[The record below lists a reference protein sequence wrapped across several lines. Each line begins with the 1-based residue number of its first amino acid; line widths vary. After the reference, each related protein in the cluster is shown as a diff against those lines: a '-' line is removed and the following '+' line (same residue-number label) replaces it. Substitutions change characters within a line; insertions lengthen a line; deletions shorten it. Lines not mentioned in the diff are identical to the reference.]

1 MAENVDPRFEETDEL
16 IGEESIESVEIDGL
30 VDPGTVSDR
39 HKFRQRRKPQ
49 KRGLVKKRAGGGWA
63 GRLMRLAIM
72 PLLLFPPLISYSF
85 DRPVLPEGFIPDSQV
100 KSLRQHFDYGFIEYE
115 PFYMEGYDWSSDIE
129 IDPSDASFLR
139 TLTYGTIAALG
150 PEAREALRRR
160 VIAHGQWVMADEDFA
175 EFRDAALSD
184 KVPSEYPAVTIQFGD
199 ETWYQVIRD
208 HRIIHWLPNAEYPQ
222 FHFYPFGPESLKY
235 TIFESGDIAMIVPG
249 NLRIDVSTRDLR
261 EFDDGRG
268 EIYAYNGPDLSDA
281 DQMITLAPGGA
292 RQVYDYAFG
301 DGKNSSVL
309 RSVGFESGLE
319 IEGLGSPRISSEID
333 PRWPEGY
340 VRRSIGG
347 FNFLVS
353 ADQQWILDRID
364 ADAISMVR
372 AYMGGYFEPWA
383 FDGAIII
390 IPPDLE
396 SYSRLYF
403 DEGGI
408 FNWYPAGYAGGER
421 IVYWP
426 LSVPMYRSE
435 EGQAYVWGED
445 FFLTVVHELVHLGVG
460 RMAGLYSYVPV
471 WLNEG
476 LAVYIETPVLG
487 LYAGLLGHHLG
498 RISGPGALPSLG

>member
-199 ETWYQVIRD
+199 EWDLVSGYPGSSD
-208 HRIIHWLPNAEYPQ
+208 H
-222 FHFYPFGPESLKY
+222 
-235 TIFESGDIAMIVPG
+235 
-249 NLRIDVSTRDLR
+249 
-261 EFDDGRG
+261 
-268 EIYAYNGPDLSDA
+268 
-281 DQMITLAPGGA
+281 TLAAERRIPAVPFLPLRA
-292 RQVYDYAFG
+292 RVA
-301 DGKNSSVL
+301 
-309 RSVGFESGLE
+309 
-319 IEGLGSPRISSEID
+319 
-333 PRWPEGY
+333 
-340 VRRSIGG
+340 
-347 FNFLVS
+347 
-353 ADQQWILDRID
+353 
-364 ADAISMVR
+364 
-372 AYMGGYFEPWA
+372 
-383 FDGAIII
+383 
-390 IPPDLE
+390 
-396 SYSRLYF
+396 
-403 DEGGI
+403 
-408 FNWYPAGYAGGER
+408 
-421 IVYWP
+421 
-426 LSVPMYRSE
+426 
-435 EGQAYVWGED
+435 
-445 FFLTVVHELVHLGVG
+445 
-460 RMAGLYSYVPV
+460 
-471 WLNEG
+471 
-476 LAVYIETPVLG
+476 
-487 LYAGLLGHHLG
+487 
-498 RISGPGALPSLG
+498 

>member
-1 MAENVDPRFEETDEL
+1 
-16 IGEESIESVEIDGL
+16 
-30 VDPGTVSDR
+30 
-39 HKFRQRRKPQ
+39 
-49 KRGLVKKRAGGGWA
+49 
-63 GRLMRLAIM
+63 
-72 PLLLFPPLISYSF
+72 
-85 DRPVLPEGFIPDSQV
+85 
-100 KSLRQHFDYGFIEYE
+100 
-115 PFYMEGYDWSSDIE
+115 
-129 IDPSDASFLR
+129 
-139 TLTYGTIAALG
+139 
-150 PEAREALRRR
+150 
-160 VIAHGQWVMADEDFA
+160 
-175 EFRDAALSD
+175 
-184 KVPSEYPAVTIQFGD
+184 
-199 ETWYQVIRD
+199 
-208 HRIIHWLPNAEYPQ
+208 
-222 FHFYPFGPESLKY
+222 
-235 TIFESGDIAMIVPG
+235 MIVPG

-476 LAVYIETPVLG
+476 LAVYIETR
-487 LYAGLLGHHLG
+487 YSDYMRDYWDTTWAGYLALG
-498 RISGPGALPSLG
+498 RSLPWDDIASRGTASYRIAEARLHYAQSYAMVEYLVQNFGIEKVMTYVASFGNYSGLETSDLPERDFKQRFSRVFGQSWGDALRGFERQVNASPQDS